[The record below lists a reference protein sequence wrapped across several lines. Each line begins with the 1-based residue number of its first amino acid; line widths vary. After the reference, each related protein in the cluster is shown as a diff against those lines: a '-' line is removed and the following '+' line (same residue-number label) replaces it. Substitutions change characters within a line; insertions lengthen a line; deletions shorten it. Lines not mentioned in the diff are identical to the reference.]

1 MFDAPVQFG
10 RCSDSPSSE
19 RLEAAE
25 PVRFGVP
32 LPAGK
37 LRSPAAQLISPGGN
51 EAAAQ
56 TRVTARW
63 PDGSARWVLID
74 AVLPKESPVGDGQ
87 EWMCRLNEG
96 GEMAPPGE
104 TGNSVG
110 PGSLQWNGRGGWVFR
125 AHDRAESSQAAPLPS
140 SQAAVPLSSQA
151 VLQSSSR
158 AAALPSAHA
167 VAPASAQALL
177 VTWDVRD
184 GSGYFYQPADAR
196 RLECLS
202 GSVVHKERWEGSFSG
217 PFRPWPRRVCRDLV
231 WRMTWEFF
239 PAANL
244 GRVRLTLRHRGRA
257 RHRGGC
263 WDLGDPGSI
272 FLKDF
277 TLRVRPGEPARAW
290 LGRVR
295 DGGCVRV
302 LGGEFSAGVGPN
314 SPRVATDSDFV
325 VYQDSSGGEN
335 WRSYNHVNAQG
346 RIPCRFRGFH
356 AVTPGERLEGLR
368 AEPAVGLRCGGEW
381 LLAAVPEFW
390 QRFPKALRVFAEE
403 IALGI
408 LPEEWDDRH
417 ELQGGE
423 QVSATLWLRWD
434 AGDCHAETHD
444 PEPFRAMAALTKP
457 LQALGGWEPSLAVEI
472 GDAAVRSAVYAAL
485 PVAEFAR
492 AGLHGENGLLAN
504 RERADEYGFRH
515 FGDVYADHEA
525 RYYRGE
531 RPHVSHYNNQFDLL
545 LGALLQRLCGR
556 CGDWDAV
563 IHPLARH
570 VIDIDVYHTDRDRAP
585 FNGGLFWLTDH
596 YRTAHTCTHRAFSR
610 RNAESPGYGGGP
622 SSEHNYTT
630 GLLLYHFLFG
640 DDDARETV
648 LSLADWVIAME
659 DGGRTPFF
667 FIDAGSTGAATA
679 TSEADYHGPGRAA
692 ANSINALLDGWLIS
706 GDKRYLDFAERLLR
720 RTVHPADDIRSRRL
734 HDAERRWSYT
744 MYFEV
749 AARYL
754 HLKQAWGQCDDAYAY
769 VARSLLHY
777 ARWMLEYEQPFLARR
792 EELEYPTEVW
802 AAQSLR
808 QANVLWAAARL
819 AEGDLRARLRRQ
831 AEDWT
836 DRAWRD
842 LYGFDSPV
850 NARTLAVVLTAA
862 LRGACHCMAPPLPC
876 PRGEPPVLSPPEPFL
891 SQRTRVKRL
900 LRRPI
905 ACALALSRAFYPP
918 SLIRLLNLLRTW
930 RN

>member
-1 MFDAPVQFG
+1 M
-10 RCSDSPSSE
+10 
-19 RLEAAE
+19 
-25 PVRFGVP
+25 
-32 LPAGK
+32 
-37 LRSPAAQLISPGGN
+37 
-51 EAAAQ
+51 
-56 TRVTARW
+56 
-63 PDGSARWVLID
+63 
-74 AVLPKESPVGDGQ
+74 
-87 EWMCRLNEG
+87 
-96 GEMAPPGE
+96 
-104 TGNSVG
+104 
-110 PGSLQWNGRGGWVFR
+110 
-125 AHDRAESSQAAPLPS
+125 
-140 SQAAVPLSSQA
+140 
-151 VLQSSSR
+151 
-158 AAALPSAHA
+158 
-167 VAPASAQALL
+167 
-177 VTWDVRD
+177 
-184 GSGYFYQPADAR
+184 
-196 RLECLS
+196 
-202 GSVVHKERWEGSFSG
+202 
-217 PFRPWPRRVCRDLV
+217 
-231 WRMTWEFF
+231 
-239 PAANL
+239 
-244 GRVRLTLRHRGRA
+244 
-257 RHRGGC
+257 
-263 WDLGDPGSI
+263 
-272 FLKDF
+272 
-277 TLRVRPGEPARAW
+277 
-290 LGRVR
+290 
-295 DGGCVRV
+295 
-302 LGGEFSAGVGPN
+302 
-314 SPRVATDSDFV
+314 
-325 VYQDSSGGEN
+325 
-335 WRSYNHVNAQG
+335 
-346 RIPCRFRGFH
+346 
-356 AVTPGERLEGLR
+356 
-368 AEPAVGLRCGGEW
+368 
-381 LLAAVPEFW
+381 
-390 QRFPKALRVFAEE
+390 
-403 IALGI
+403 
-408 LPEEWDDRH
+408 
-417 ELQGGE
+417 
-423 QVSATLWLRWD
+423 
-434 AGDCHAETHD
+434 ETHD

-472 GDAAVRSAVYAAL
+472 GDAAVPPAVYAAL
-485 PVAEFAR
+485 PVADFAR

-504 RERADEYGFRH
+504 REKVDEYGFRH

-610 RNAESPGYGGGP
+610 RNAERPGYGGGP

-667 FIDAGSTGAATA
+667 FIDAGPTGAATA

-720 RTVHPADDIRSRRL
+720 RTVHPADDIPSRRL

-754 HLKQAWGQCDDAYAY
+754 HLKQAWGQCDDAYVD
-769 VARSLLHY
+769 VAQALLHY
-777 ARWMLEYEQPFLARR
+777 ARWMLEHEQPFLARR

-862 LRGACHCMAPPLPC
+862 LRGACHRMGPPLPC
-876 PRGEPPVLSPPEPFL
+876 PREEPPGLSPPEPFL